1 MCILII
7 YIYSPL
13 TFNFLIRGKCEE
25 ISHSPDL
32 RQGMLYLNLPPVAK
46 KTYHIQ
52 DDSFEASPCEFIH
65 LVISKIKAGLLLHF
79 QRWLEIEIEV
89 IGLMIG
95 ARGTI
100 PLRLQEF
107 CSRFNLPKSLI
118 EDIAVAT
125 VKYSVQVLHH
135 HFKPPITPSPQT

>member
-1 MCILII
+1 MCNLQSV
-7 YIYSPL
+7 YPVLQKKYS
-13 TFNFLIRGKCEE
+13 I
-25 ISHSPDL
+25 
-32 RQGMLYLNLPPVAK
+32 K
-46 KTYHIQ
+46 K
-52 DDSFEASPCEFIH
+52 
-65 LVISKIKAGLLLHF
+65 
-79 QRWLEIEIEV
+79 IEV